1 MSYYLLLKENRTV
14 RILTTVQI
22 IAYFGSWFS
31 HVAVLALLA
40 GLGASPLLI
49 SIAVSMSF
57 LPALIQGPF
66 VGAIIDRLKPK
77 PLMLFLLFI
86 EALCTAGFILI
97 EAKEHIWF
105 LLILVYIKM
114 GAASFYF
121 TSEMS
126 LLPKLLST
134 AKLKSANEI
143 HSIVWSACFTIG
155 VALSGIA
162 VEYFGIKIAFFI
174 DVVLFLAAIA
184 VFSTLQIGVK
194 PEPKTTGF
202 IDTFLD
208 GLSYVFKKNPKI
220 LFIIFLHA
228 SVGLTVFDG
237 IITVLAQTKYK
248 EIISVAL
255 AIGFLGAIRSLALV
269 IGPFLFSKIVNK
281 ERLFYLLLAQGIAA
295 MLWGV
300 LSDNFWTSLV
310 GSFVCGLFTTTVWSY
325 TMTMLQDAIDDGFY
339 GRVVGINDMF
349 FTATAA
355 ATSIGIG
362 FLLESGVSGGWAL
375 GVMGI
380 LFVIVAFYYKNGIKN
395 FS

>member
-14 RILTTVQI
+14 RVLTLVQV
-22 IAYFGSWFS
+22 IAYLGSWFS
-31 HVAVLALLA
+31 HVAVLTLLA
-40 GLGASPLLI
+40 NLGASPLMI
-49 SIAVSMSF
+49 GVAVSMSF

-77 PLMLFLLFI
+77 QLMLSLLFV

-105 LLILVYIKM
+105 LLILVYSKM

-126 LLPKLLST
+126 LLPKLLSSV
-134 AKLKSANEI
+134 KLKSANEI

-155 VALSGIA
+155 IALSGMA
-162 VEYFGIKIAFFI
+162 VEYFGIKTAFLI
-174 DVVLFLAAIA
+174 DVGLFLAAIA
-184 VFSTLQIGVK
+184 VFTTLDVSVK
-194 PEPKTTGF
+194 PEPKTPGF
-202 IDTFLD
+202 VDTFLD

-248 EIISVAL
+248 EIISVPL

-269 IGPFLFSKIVNK
+269 IGPFLFSKIINK
-281 ERLFYLLLAQGIAA
+281 ERLFYLLLAQGFAA
-295 MLWGV
+295 ILWGV
-300 LSDNFWTSLV
+300 LSGNFWSSLI
-310 GSFVCGLFTTTVWSY
+310 GSFVCGLFTTTLWSY

-339 GRVVGINDMF
+339 GRVIGINDMF

-362 FLLESGVSGGWAL
+362 VLLDYGIGGGWAL
-375 GVMGI
+375 GAMGVI
-380 LFVIVAFYYKNGIKN
+380 FVFVAVYYKLAQNR
-395 FS
+395 F

>member
-14 RILTTVQI
+14 RILTAVQI

-31 HVAVLALLA
+31 HVAILSLLA
-40 GLGASPLLI
+40 GLGASPFMI
-49 SIAVSMSF
+49 SVAVAMSF

-77 PLMLFLLFI
+77 PLMLSLLFI
-86 EALCTAGFILI
+86 EAVCTAGFILI
-97 EAKEHIWF
+97 EAREHIWF

-126 LLPKLLST
+126 LLPKLLSS

-143 HSIVWSACFTIG
+143 HSIVWSACFTTG
-155 VALSGIA
+155 VALSGLA
-162 VEYFGIKIAFFI
+162 VEYFGIKTAFLV
-174 DVVLFLAAIA
+174 DVGLFLAAIA
-184 VFSTLQIGVK
+184 VFSTLEVDVK
-194 PEPKTTGF
+194 PEPKVSGF
-202 IDTFLD
+202 VNTFLE

-248 EIISVAL
+248 EIISVPL

-269 IGPFLFSKIVNK
+269 IGPFLFSKIINK
-281 ERLFYLLLAQGIAA
+281 ERLFYLLLAQGFAA
-295 MLWGV
+295 MLWGAV
-300 LSDNFWTSLV
+300 SGNFWSSLV
-310 GSFVCGLFTTTVWSY
+310 GSFVCGLFTTTLWSY

-349 FTATAA
+349 FTATAT

-362 FLLESGVSGGWAL
+362 LLLDGGISGGWAL
-375 GVMGI
+375 CIMGAIFI
-380 LFVIVAFYYKNGIKN
+380 LVAFYYRAKLGRP
-395 FS
+395 